1 MKMKIKAKNL
11 ALIFLLMF
19 IPALATAG
27 VGLKPGVQLWV
38 YSMKGDVDSIRA
50 AVSEHS
56 FDRKVLGRALYHYLR
71 RSKNVDDKEVLE
83 AVKVLLTN
91 GADVNYK
98 SVAGKTPLMAAAKRN
113 SRDLATLLLENNADP
128 SIADSN
134 GNTAP
139 AIAKDAG
146 NVGVTYVFDN
156 PPAPKPLAKLT
167 PVESKI
173 VNPDLW
179 LEDRTIVV
187 TYDLVG
193 STPSC
198 VALIGSL
205 DGGASY
211 QMVFTSVSGD
221 IGQGVSPGDDKRV
234 EWQLYD
240 DYPGGLDDYDVL
252 IDVVIAECPS

>member
-1 MKMKIKAKNL
+1 MKIKTFA
-11 ALIFLLMF
+11 AIFLILLL
-19 IPALATAG
+19 PALSTAG

-38 YSMKGDVDSIRA
+38 YSMKGDVDSISE
-50 AVSEHS
+50 AVTEHS

-71 RSKNVDDKEVLE
+71 RSKSVDEKEVLE
-83 AVKVLLTN
+83 VVRLLLTN

-98 SVAGKTPLMAAAKRN
+98 SVAGRTPLMAAAKRN
-113 SRDLATLLLENNADP
+113 SRELITLLMENNADP
-128 SIADSN
+128 TLADSTGKTAPSIAKAE
-134 GNTAP
+134 GN
-139 AIAKDAG
+139 I
-146 NVGVTYVFDN
+146 GVTYVFDN
-156 PPAPKPLAKLT
+156 PPALNPLAKLT

-193 STPSC
+193 SAPSC
-198 VALIGSL
+198 TALIGSL
-205 DGGASY
+205 DGGATY
-211 QMVFTSVSGD
+211 QMVFTTVSGD
-221 IGQGVSPGDDKRV
+221 IGVGVAPGDDKRV

-252 IDVVIAECPS
+252 IDIVIAECP